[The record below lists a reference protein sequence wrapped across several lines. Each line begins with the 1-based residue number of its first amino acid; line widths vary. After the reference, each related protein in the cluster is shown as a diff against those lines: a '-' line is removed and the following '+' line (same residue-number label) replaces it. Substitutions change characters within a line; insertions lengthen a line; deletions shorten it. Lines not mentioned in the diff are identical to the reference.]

1 MKEII
6 ISLTG
11 ITLFSLE
18 NKNSKTGVL
27 ILGDSKDQI
36 EKLSLVI
43 SETHNVFSLIKPS
56 LKQVMDA
63 LDEMETRCSIAG
75 GIAIGCNCKILVRGF
90 IEIHYLTV
98 PVVLMR
104 DTVYSLAEE
113 FKGNFL
119 SMEESLLTTIKRRD
133 IDELVTFLKYYRY

>member
-1 MKEII
+1 MKEMI

-27 ILGDSKDQI
+27 ILGDSRGQI

-43 SETHNVFSLIKPS
+43 SETHNVFSLIKPT
-56 LKQVMDA
+56 LKQVTDA
-63 LDEMETRCSIAG
+63 LDEMDHRCSIIG
-75 GIAIGCNCKILVRGF
+75 GIAIGNNCKILIRGL
-90 IEIHYLTV
+90 IQINYLTV

-104 DTVYSLAEE
+104 DSVYSLAEE
-113 FKGNFL
+113 YKGNFL
-119 SMEESLLTTIKRRD
+119 SMRESFYSTMGKSDMHEIA
-133 IDELVTFLKYYRY
+133 TFLKSN